1 MTRHDLA
8 TAKCQDRLDGSAEI
22 GQDGRAAPALADRLD
37 AALALAAAGWLI
49 FPVRGKIPA
58 IPGGRGVL
66 DATVDPGQI
75 RTWWGRYRG
84 ANIGARVP
92 DGLLV
97 IDVDPRNGG
106 ALAALEAGND
116 TLPETLT
123 CWSGREDGGR
133 HLYFR
138 WPGGPISSRRL
149 PAGIDVKTST
159 GYLVVPPSLHP
170 ATGLPYRWEHRPI
183 AVLPS
188 WLRMLLR
195 PISVLP
201 RPGTFS
207 GSSSGPG
214 LVRFVDGLTDGNRN
228 RGLFWASC
236 RAVETGNMALLDELG
251 AAGNRIGLAPSEVAC
266 TIASARQKA
275 SRS

>member
-1 MTRHDLA
+1 M
-8 TAKCQDRLDGSAEI
+8 SA
-22 GQDGRAAPALADRLD
+22 ADRLD
-37 AALALAAAGWLI
+37 AALALAEAGWPI
-49 FPVRGKIPA
+49 FPLRGKVPA

-66 DATVDPGQI
+66 DATVDAQQI
-75 RTWWGRYRG
+75 RMWWTRYRG

-106 ALAALEAGND
+106 DLAALEAGYEP
-116 TLPETLT
+116 LPRTLT

-138 WPGGPISSRRL
+138 GSGGPISSRRL

-170 ATGLPYRWEHRPI
+170 ATGLPYRWEHHPI

-207 GSSSGPG
+207 GPSSSPG

-228 RGLFWASC
+228 RGLFWAAC
-236 RAVETGNMALLDELG
+236 RAVETGNMDLLDELDT
-251 AAGNRIGLAPSEVAC
+251 AGRRIGLAQVEVQN

-275 SRS
+275 SRP